1 MANANEASRA
11 TKFKTGI
18 FTAVGILF
26 LGGLTVYIN
35 NKPYWWRPCE
45 TVQVTIEDA
54 TGLKMKSPVKSL
66 GLDIGYVSDI
76 GLVAAGVNLRICV
89 TAPVSITPETKA
101 YVRSEG
107 FLGDKFLELKPVK
120 YTGEHTLEEPG
131 SQPKAPPTPET
142 GVPAGPSSGVRP
154 VEQKTEDSETH
165 SGRRRGGLSLAWV
178 WELAF
183 PSAHADTKSVPVG
196 EKSTDMQALMG
207 EMKSLTTTLKESINP
222 DEIRSTIRQ
231 LNKTLE
237 EASKTLSP
245 QGGLTQTAQRSLIKL
260 EDAIDQMRDQMTR
273 INQGQGSVG
282 MVLNDPAYAEELKKA
297 LKALNR
303 LLGRAGEMRLEMN
316 LGIYQLPAFEAA
328 RASVLLSIYPRPDRY
343 YLLGVD
349 MDPRG
354 VYTQKITTTEISGA
368 GAPNTVS
375 ATVQDKGGFNLTV
388 MFGRIL
394 KNRYDIS
401 VGLLRG
407 DGATSFGV
415 NLGPSESPQ
424 QFQIKTDLYFRPKT
438 INGIWTAQADAR
450 IYTIFQPISIFY
462 VSAGVEGFRKIDG
475 RFSYLFGG
483 GMRFEDEDIKLLFSF
498 L

>member
-1 MANANEASRA
+1 MANANEASRT

-18 FTAVGILF
+18 FTAAGILF

-35 NKPYWWRPCE
+35 NKPFWWRPCE
-45 TVQVTIEDA
+45 PVQVTIEDA

-89 TAPVSITPETKA
+89 TAPVAITADTKA

-131 SQPKAPPTPET
+131 NQPKPSVSP
-142 GVPAGPSSGVRP
+142 GSVPQDGKSSEVQPVGPDSRSSRISGGAGFV
-154 VEQKTEDSETH
+154 
-165 SGRRRGGLSLAWV
+165 AWV
-178 WELAF
+178 M
-183 PSAHADTKSVPVG
+183 SALVNNARADTKSVPVG

-297 LKALNR
+297 LKALNK

-328 RASVLLSIYPRPDRY
+328 RASVLLSIYPRSDRY
-343 YLLGVD
+343 YMLGVD

-388 MFGRIL
+388 MFGKIL
-394 KNRYDIS
+394 KERFDIS

-407 DGATSFGV
+407 DGAASFGV
-415 NLGPSESPQ
+415 NLGTSDSPQ
-424 QFQIKTDLYFRPKT
+424 QFQIKSDLYFRPKT